1 MHSRVSFDRVRFL
14 YVCRE
19 TINMVDILQ
28 TTFDMQFMQKNYILI
43 VITMKFVPDVPID
56 HKDGLVQERRNA
68 IDNAQEL
75 RLSRTNPS
83 N

>member
-1 MHSRVSFDRVRFL
+1 M
-14 YVCRE
+14 
-19 TINMVDILQ
+19 
-28 TTFDMQFMQKNYILI
+28 

-56 HKDGLVQERRNA
+56 HKDGFVQDRRNA